1 MVMQKNVLR
10 ILAIVFAMSPAVALA
25 QAPKNAVVISDEDVK
40 AVLKYAVDTK
50 RTTPDNTIRVID
62 MGTYQLSVAV
72 VHRGALGIPG
82 AGGGNAARGGGNAA
96 AGGGNAGRGAAPAPA
111 PNPQPACGEQRAG
124 ATGPG
129 GIYHDDTPETYVV
142 ISGSATLI
150 TGGTVVNGRRSPADS
165 EVTTILNGP
174 SCNGTMVGYTSRQIK
189 VGDIIVIPERVPHGF
204 SAVPDHVTYLS
215 VRPDLKKVLQHGYV
229 NPALK
234 PK

>member
-1 MVMQKNVLR
+1 MRNTLLR
-10 ILAIVFAMSPAVALA
+10 ILAVVVASSPAIALA
-25 QAPKNAVVISDEDVK
+25 QAPKNAIVISDEDVK

-72 VHRGALGIPG
+72 VHRGALGG
-82 AGGGNAARGGGNAA
+82 APNAA
-96 AGGGNAGRGAAPAPA
+96 AGGANAGRAAAAAPA
-111 PNPQPACGEQRAG
+111 NPQPACGEQRAG

-174 SCNGTMVGYTSRQIK
+174 SCNGTMVGFTSRQIK
-189 VGDIIVIPERVPHGF
+189 VGDIIVIPEKVPHGF
-204 SAVPDHVTYLS
+204 SAIPDHVTYLS

-234 PK
+234 QK